1 MELRKYWE
9 IICRRKWIVISTF
22 LIIVTISFAGAN
34 IATKIYEAKSKILIE
49 STDIQ
54 LSLISAIGMP
64 VQGLSAPPKGSN
76 ETYDTEIELSQIRPI
91 LEKLIT
97 KLNLKNRHGEK
108 LETDKITFSL
118 ADLIFL
124 EPYIAVEQYKNS
136 DLLRITGGSTNREEA
151 AKIANELANLYIA
164 DIIERTKQNYKVA
177 RIFLENKINT
187 VKEEYYNAL
196 LERKEFMTKEATVN
210 LQEEIRDLLN
220 YISTLNID
228 FKDNE
233 IAVAQANE
241 SIMLIE
247 KKLAGKVYTSSNLIN
262 NMETALN
269 NLLIDLSAKKIEF
282 TEEHPDVLQLN
293 NQINTIKKLLKD
305 KMEFAFSDKEISI
318 APVYDDLL
326 MDLKDAYINKAV
338 TEIKRDVL
346 KELIDKSQAELIK
359 IPSKSMKQSQIDL
372 SLSVNQEIYKNLLE
386 YMNQIGI
393 AESMTISNIKLVEPA
408 VEPDINE
415 TYFPK
420 KTLIYVLG
428 VFLGTFWGFFLAFL
442 VDYVDHT
449 IQIPED
455 LKDYRFTFLG
465 SIPKFKKDKYLVSM
479 TDTNDPLYEAYRRV
493 LSSMHFAEIDKP
505 NKKLLIGSLSP
516 MTGSSTTAANLG
528 IVLAREGRKVLLV
541 DADLRRPNLHNLFGL
556 PNTAGLTD
564 LLLGNTQAGDVIHSL
579 AAERLDILTTG
590 AVPPDSGLLM
600 KSHKM
605 QEIIEQLDK
614 KYDILLFH
622 CAPILI
628 KNDALLLMKNL
639 DAIAILLKSKKTT
652 HYEIIKADEL
662 LKNANI
668 TPIGVILNCV

>member
-22 LIIVTISFAGAN
+22 LILVTISFAGAN

-49 STDIQ
+49 STNVQ

-64 VQGLSAPPKGSN
+64 VQGLSTPKANLN
-76 ETYDTEIELSQIRPI
+76 ETYDTEITLSQIKPI

-97 KLNLKNRHGEK
+97 KLNLKNRDGEK
-108 LETDKITFSL
+108 LETDRITFSL
-118 ADLIFL
+118 SDLVFP
-124 EPYIAVEQYKNS
+124 EPYIEVEQYENS
-136 DLLRITGGSTNREEA
+136 DLLRITGGSTNPEEA
-151 AKIANELANLYIA
+151 AKIANELAELYIA

-187 VKEEYYNAL
+187 VKEEYDNAL

-318 APVYDDLL
+318 APVYDDLIK
-326 MDLKDAYINKAV
+326 DLKDAYINKA
-338 TEIKRDVL
+338 TAEIKRDVL
-346 KELIDKSQAELIK
+346 KQLIVKSQAELIK

-408 VEPDINE
+408 VEPDIP
-415 TYFPK
+415 YFPK

-428 VFLGTFWGFFLAFL
+428 VFLGTFWGLFLAFL
-442 VDYVDHT
+442 VDYLDHT

-479 TDTNDPLYEAYRRV
+479 TDTNDPVYEAYRRV
-493 LSSMHFAEIDKP
+493 LSSIHFAEIDKP

-528 IVLAREGRKVLLV
+528 IVLAMEGRKVLLV

-564 LLLGNTQAGDVIHSL
+564 LLLGNAQAGDVIRSL
-579 AAERLDILTTG
+579 ATERLDILTTG
-590 AVPPDSGLLM
+590 TVPPDPGLLM

-605 QEIIEQLDK
+605 QEVIEQLDK

-639 DAIAILLKSKKTT
+639 DDIAILLKSKKTT